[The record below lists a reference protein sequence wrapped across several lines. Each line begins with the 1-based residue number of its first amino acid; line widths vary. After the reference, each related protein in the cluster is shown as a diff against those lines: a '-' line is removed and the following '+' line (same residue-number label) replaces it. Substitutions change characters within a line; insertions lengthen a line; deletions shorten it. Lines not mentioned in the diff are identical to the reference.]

1 MLLSSNKRSCCLF
14 VPIKTGVYL
23 ITTIGLLNKLSGFYG
38 LISLEYGDP
47 FAVLA
52 HVYSLIALFIFSLGL
67 YGINN
72 NHHTLIR
79 SYAIFY
85 WIDFVIGSLMTVYF
99 AFQWFIFTDHSL
111 PEIADDVDKTRQH
124 DDIFKTESIVSIT
137 ILCVIRMVQ
146 IYFACIITEYYLSLN
161 KIKYSKI
168 TAVVDEEMSMTET
181 KQEVA

>member
-1 MLLSSNKRSCCLF
+1 MQQQ
-14 VPIKTGVYL
+14 
-23 ITTIGLLNKLSGFYG
+23 
-38 LISLEYGDP
+38 
-47 FAVLA
+47 
-52 HVYSLIALFIFSLGL
+52 
-67 YGINN
+67 

-146 IYFACIITEYYLSLN
+146 VSLSIFLFLN
-161 KIKYSKI
+161 
-168 TAVVDEEMSMTET
+168 VPMTLS
-181 KQEVA
+181 